1 MSIVKIILLVC
12 IFFVSV
18 LIGKSIA
25 RKYYNRVQELKEM
38 QRALNIFEE
47 KIKFTYQ
54 PIPDVF
60 EEIAES
66 IKQNIGEIFK
76 NAAEKMQFL
85 SAGEAWENAIDEAET
100 KFNSEDIEILKGL
113 SKMLGRTDLDGQVN
127 EIRLTEKFIET
138 KIEEAEFEKRKNT
151 KLFKTLGVTVGLT
164 IVIVLI

>member
-1 MSIVKIILLVC
+1 
-12 IFFVSV
+12 
-18 LIGKSIA
+18 
-25 RKYYNRVQELKEM
+25 
-38 QRALNIFEE
+38 
-47 KIKFTYQ
+47 
-54 PIPDVF
+54 
-60 EEIAES
+60 
-66 IKQNIGEIFK
+66 
-76 NAAEKMQFL
+76 MQFL